1 MQFLLSIWRKPK
13 KEMTMTEAPNPAH
26 MTPDPIAGLEGVVA
40 ATTSLSDV
48 DGQNGIL
55 ILRGKKIE
63 DLAGLVSFE
72 EAVMHLWQDLDVAK
86 VSSMVD
92 AFGQARLAAFQV
104 VPLLEDAPSTLSVYE
119 RMQLGLAA
127 LPLSEALPAPIAIS
141 GALPVFLAASHRIAH
156 GKEPIAPDETLG
168 CAKDLLRMLTGE
180 VPPKTHADALNRYLV
195 TILDHGLNASTFTA
209 RVIGSTQ
216 ADMRQAILG
225 AMGAL
230 SGPLH
235 GGAPG
240 PVLDMIDAIGA
251 PENAEDWITAA
262 LARKERLMGFGHRIY
277 RTRDPRAD
285 VLKSGLRQL
294 GQENPKVKLAE
305 DIEREALAALKKAK
319 PDRTLDTNVEF
330 YTAVLLDAI
339 GIERSLFTPLFATG
353 RTPGWCGHVLE
364 QQQNGKLIRPAS
376 QYVGPIPE

>member
-1 MQFLLSIWRKPK
+1 
-13 KEMTMTEAPNPAH
+13 MTEAPNPAH
-26 MTPDPIAGLEGVVA
+26 MTQDPIAGLEGVVA

-86 VSSMVD
+86 VSSMVA
-92 AFGQARLAAFQV
+92 AFGQARLAAFEV
-104 VPLLEDAPSTLSVYE
+104 VPLLEAAPPTLSVYE

-251 PENAEDWITAA
+251 PENAEDWITAT

-339 GIERSLFTPLFATG
+339 GIDRSLFTPLFATG

-376 QYVGPIPE
+376 QYVGPMPE